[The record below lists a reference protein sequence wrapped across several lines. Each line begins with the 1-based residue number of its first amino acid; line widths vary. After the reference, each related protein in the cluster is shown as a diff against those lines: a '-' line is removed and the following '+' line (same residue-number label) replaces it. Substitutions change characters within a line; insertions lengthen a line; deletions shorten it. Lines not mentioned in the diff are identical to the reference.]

1 MAVQPNPTTGVGTAA
16 KIALTGTGV
25 THIAG
30 NQYSVS
36 LSLTGTT
43 SVVLTATIQD
53 VLGATFNSANSNSTT
68 WKSYNTAQATVSAGT
83 VTAVALGQAYVEA
96 QFPTFDG
103 TTGIATGMVY
113 AQILVTVGA

>member
-25 THIAG
+25 VHIAG
-30 NQYSVS
+30 NEYSVS

-43 SVVLTATIQD
+43 SVVLTATVQD
-53 VLGATFNSANSNSTT
+53 VAGTTFNSANGNSVT
-68 WKSYNTAQATVSAGT
+68 WVSRNTGQATVSSGT

-96 QFPTFDG
+96 QFPTFDS
-103 TTGIATGMVY
+103 TTGVSTGFVY